1 MKKMRIM
8 HIMFAIAGAVIV
20 AIPKAHLSKKFFKS
34 RRLGRRIIL
43 GLLTAYEV
51 ESVHGRDVDRHDD
64 AAAGCVYHLLW
75 ERPSP
80 DSASVGTP

>member
-1 MKKMRIM
+1 M

-20 AIPKAHLSKKFFKS
+20 AISKAHLSKQFFKS
-34 RRLGRRIIL
+34 RRLGIRIIL

-80 DSASVGTP
+80 DSASVRTP